1 MANIP
6 VAQEKTGNSRNC
18 PDLRAANPLLVGSS
32 RSRSLHPLG
41 RSEFESA
48 AAVMDGA
55 LSAVGAE
62 VSVEVAVMVDE
73 VISPTQHG
81 KHFGAAPAEQ
91 RFGVSSACQAR

>member
-1 MANIP
+1 
-6 VAQEKTGNSRNC
+6 
-18 PDLRAANPLLVGSS
+18 
-32 RSRSLHPLG
+32 
-41 RSEFESA
+41 
-48 AAVMDGA
+48 MDGA